1 VALSLSLAKYFR
13 RKKATQKTCFILNDF
28 ILPGQKYWAKDVVI
42 LYTQHEQLGVQA
54 WLEAYHQVSCGKGIL
69 QHGDLKGRAGAIQ
82 VSSVPIC

>member
-1 VALSLSLAKYFR
+1 MRALRNENNQSYRSFLIS
-13 RKKATQKTCFILNDF
+13 
-28 ILPGQKYWAKDVVI
+28 GQKYWAKDVVI

-82 VSSVPIC
+82 VS

>member
-1 VALSLSLAKYFR
+1 MKNSNLSVILKYL
-13 RKKATQKTCFILNDF
+13 IL
-28 ILPGQKYWAKDVVI
+28 LGQKYWAKDVVI

-82 VSSVPIC
+82 VSDFTRHLNSYFLTSKC